1 MIYILSIREV
11 AYLNQTRL
19 SLKDFKIRG
28 VIGNTGQK
36 DWLRFVSF
44 SHQINDG
51 RAVEYSKKY
60 RHQNGA

>member
-1 MIYILSIREV
+1 MTYILSIREL

-36 DWLRFVSF
+36 DWLCFVSF

-51 RAVEYSKKY
+51 RAAEYSKKVKKK
-60 RHQNGA
+60 